1 MEAMALRRPVITTCI
16 AGIPELV
23 LHGETGWLVP
33 AGSIHDLANAIRDM
47 LKRPVSQ
54 LAQMGEAGY
63 RRVLRRHDV
72 DVEAAKLA
80 DLFLLSTRT
89 GAAT

>member
-1 MEAMALRRPVITTCI
+1 
-16 AGIPELV
+16 
-23 LHGETGWLVP
+23 
-33 AGSIHDLANAIRDM
+33 M